1 MLDMTTNNSS
11 GDQGEF
17 ALTTVDNPFDPFT
30 QWDEWYAY
38 DARQGYHT
46 PSFLARIAFTSDDL
60 SDADQA
66 SAIQSAIEEIVRE
79 NVLGIYRKVSRNS
92 FGNLK

>member
-1 MLDMTTNNSS
+1 MVDIATNSDS
-11 GDQGEF
+11 EY

-38 DARQGYHT
+38 DARHGYHT

-66 SAIQSAIEEIVRE
+66 LAIQSAIDEIVDE
-79 NVLGIYRKVSRNS
+79 NVLGIYRKVSRT
-92 FGNLK
+92 L